1 MRNTNEQVVPAT
13 EKSKLVLIENG
24 QPVTN
29 SLLVA
34 EKFNKQHKHVLDSIK
49 KLTAENS
56 AVLSMFVDSSYLNE
70 QGKQQP
76 MYIMN
81 RDGFSLLVMG
91 FTGKKA
97 MAFKLEYI
105 EAFNKMEQTLKQ
117 QTPQL
122 STIDILKL
130 TVQSLDEQQ
139 KQLEEVKRDVREI
152 RAAKVTSP
160 DYFTIAGYAKLNG
173 FQIGLHKAKLL
184 GIKAAAHCRRE
195 KIETETIPDPR
206 FGRVKLYPTTILKNV
221 FTEHMFA
228 S

>member
-1 MRNTNEQVVPAT
+1 MKE
-13 EKSKLVLIENG
+13 LVIINNG
-24 QPVTN
+24 QSVTN

-34 EKFNKQHKHVLDSIK
+34 EKFGKQHPHVIRQIRKLIEENPKLDAHYFIE
-49 KLTAENS
+49 T
-56 AVLSMFVDSSYLNE
+56 DYLGE
-70 QGKQQP
+70 QNRQHP
-76 MYIMN
+76 MYVMN

-152 RAAKVTSP
+152 QAAKVTSP

-173 FQIGLHKAKLL
+173 FQIGLQKAKLL
-184 GIKAAAHCRRE
+184 GIKAAAYCRRE

-206 FGRVKLYPTTILKNV
+206 FGRVKLYPTTILRDI